1 MVAAVLANSVV
12 SGHSLHKPP
21 IGRVSAA
28 VTTNGRI
35 HSKANADHSSHHFF
49 VQSFHNFTKR
59 NVPDR
64 SVHSARSF
72 RKIARF
78 RPNRP
83 STTRTWC
90 VRVPHL
96 VFTYFPRNH
105 IFEGQ
110 PSRRMRKK
118 SRGWGRG
125 RRTALGGRIS
135 LSPFATDSTLPTITW
150 FRSYFHRTSRHF
162 PRSTTHKKLMY
173 RSKFIRRPPVWPVP
187 GEPHTGTKISLS
199 PFASDSRLTI
209 VPHIQAE
216 FHPSD
221 RISQAQP
228 PSK

>member
-1 MVAAVLANSVV
+1 MAAVLANSVV
-12 SGHSLHKPP
+12 SAHSLHKPP

-72 RKIARF
+72 PKIARF
-78 RPNRP
+78 RPSRP

-110 PSRRMRKK
+110 PSRRIRKK

-135 LSPFATDSTLPTITW
+135 LSPFATDSTQPTITW
-150 FRSYFHRTSRHF
+150 FRPYFHRSLDISPDQ
-162 PRSTTHKKLMY
+162 PRIKSLCIGANSFDALSFGPY
-173 RSKFIRRPPVWPVP
+173 PV
-187 GEPHTGTKISLS
+187 S
-199 PFASDSRLTI
+199 PTPAPR
-209 VPHIQAE
+209 
-216 FHPSD
+216 
-221 RISQAQP
+221 
-228 PSK
+228 